1 MRRYLSI
8 VAVLSFVAY
17 TILWYAFPKQV
28 SSDELFVYVLDVG
41 QGDAIYVRAPD
52 GSDMLI
58 DGGPRGALLLP
69 LQKVMP
75 FDDKKVDVIVVTNP
89 DTDHYAGF
97 LDILKE
103 YEVGA
108 IIEAGTTSNTKT
120 YQEFETLISEKEIPR
135 LIAKKGMQ
143 IVLDREKNVS
153 YEVLFPDRDVS
164 NFTTN
169 DGSIIARLSYG
180 AKSFLLTG
188 DATAYTESLV
198 SNETI
203 DSDVLKVGH
212 HGSRTSTSTSFLEA
226 TTPEYAI
233 ISASKNNRYG
243 HPHPEVISRLKKIG
257 VPVLGTY
264 DTGTVV
270 CITNG
275 VTLSCN

>member
-1 MRRYLSI
+1 
-8 VAVLSFVAY
+8 
-17 TILWYAFPKQV
+17 
-28 SSDELFVYVLDVG
+28 
-41 QGDAIYVRAPD
+41 
-52 GSDMLI
+52 
-58 DGGPRGALLLP
+58 
-69 LQKVMP
+69 
-75 FDDKKVDVIVVTNP
+75 
-89 DTDHYAGF
+89 
-97 LDILKE
+97 
-103 YEVGA
+103 
-108 IIEAGTTSNTKT
+108 
-120 YQEFETLISEKEIPR
+120 
-135 LIAKKGMQ
+135 
-143 IVLDREKNVS
+143 
-153 YEVLFPDRDVS
+153 
-164 NFTTN
+164 
-169 DGSIIARLSYG
+169 
-180 AKSFLLTG
+180 
-188 DATAYTESLV
+188 V

>member
-143 IVLDREKNVS
+143 IVLDRGKNVS

-169 DGSIIARLSYG
+169 DGSIIAKLSYG